1 MNNKRVKKLKNDRK
15 SSYQT
20 QIRPIYHYK
29 AKNTRKTVVKYHK
42 NVSQYDF
49 RVKLCLK
56 PSIIH
61 HADTYCTVADVK
73 LCAQQENQRYNRE
86 IG

>member
-1 MNNKRVKKLKNDRK
+1 MNNKTV
-15 SSYQT
+15 
-20 QIRPIYHYK
+20 
-29 AKNTRKTVVKYHK
+29 KTVEKWQK
-42 NVSQYDF
+42 ELISELESDQYITIRLKLLENCCKIPPKCIPISF
-49 RVKLCLK
+49 RDKLCLK

-73 LCAQQENQRYNRE
+73 LCAQQENQCYNRE